1 MSEYHGQEP
10 TCILQPKKGNGVEY
24 DFAIVLIR
32 AGIIVG
38 TAATYAAAAAG
49 INAIDAP
56 FRPYYQIMPQVK
68 PSGIA
73 NER

>member
-1 MSEYHGQEP
+1 MEYE
-10 TCILQPKKGNGVEY
+10 
-24 DFAIVLIR
+24 FAIVLIR

-38 TAATYAAAAAG
+38 TAVTYAAAVAA
-49 INAIDAP
+49 INAMDAP